1 MISSRLL
8 ILITNKNKQ
17 TNKQKRIKPEIYLVL
32 NKTKKPF
39 KKERDGSATSG
50 SAFGSTSGGGIFSFS
65 VKSLISGGV
74 GRRKKSAPEQ
84 ELRHRAHNYDNYDDA
99 YGEMTG
105 SDLAMCSS
113 GGFFGSGIGGV
124 GGVANTS
131 GATGGGGEDQT
142 NIPTEYLTRMAQVH
156 LTSSAN
162 LHTYYIYLNESC
174 CVEVSA
180 TQQGSTVH
188 NLLLQV

>member
-1 MISSRLL
+1 MF
-8 ILITNKNKQ
+8 N
-17 TNKQKRIKPEIYLVL
+17 Y
-32 NKTKKPF
+32 KKPF

-84 ELRHRAHNYDNYDDA
+84 ELRRVGYDTSNTINIDLD
-99 YGEMTG
+99 ETG
-105 SDLAMCSS
+105 MMMMM
-113 GGFFGSGIGGV
+113 G
-124 GGVANTS
+124 
-131 GATGGGGEDQT
+131 
-142 NIPTEYLTRMAQVH
+142 
-156 LTSSAN
+156 SSAN
-162 LHTYYIYLNESC
+162 AAGCGADDQHIPSDYLNRMSQIHVTSSSVIHTYYIYLNESC

-188 NLLLQV
+188 NLLTQVRF